1 MRVRAIPLMLG
12 IFVVAALA
20 TVFVVRQ
27 LPREGERSDAH
38 AEPPPRVVGATLAL
52 EPTATAA
59 DGFLELRVTAGP
71 EPLAGAEARAYVEA
85 PPPPGELASR
95 WFRAGSATTDAA
107 GVARIP
113 ARPGAYL
120 VAVRAAGLAPSHVE
134 VVRAAGEAATRAD
147 VVLAPPVALEGRVTL
162 RPGSAP
168 AVARVTAIPRA
179 GAGLRLAPPSAPPE
193 EEASVVTDANGA
205 FRLEGL
211 APGTFA
217 VRVEAL
223 GAHPALLPRV
233 AVPRDDALD
242 VALEPLGVVE
252 GAIRLAD
259 GRPAA
264 GATVRAASRDHG
276 AAVKAGDDGRFAIPV
291 PPGSYTLLAALGDG
305 AGASGPVMVAAGAK
319 ASGLVVTLGPA
330 ARIDGQVVEATSGRP
345 VPDAEVAVFP
355 HETSELVARAT
366 VGPDGRF
373 TVPGLAQAAYDV
385 RAAARG
391 RTPAL
396 VRAVTL
402 AGGAPFALRVALAGS
417 GTILGTVRDAADRPV
432 AGARVRVTL
441 RGDGLVAAVPL
452 EARTDFEGRYRLD
465 GVEVGGAELIARQD
479 AVALGAARAVRVEE
493 GATSRADFTLP
504 GAGLLAGR
512 VRREGHGTLLGTA
525 VVAVPLQAGPGHQ
538 LARALADAIGNY
550 RLALPAG
557 EYRVHAAPAD
567 ADRTDLRVAPAF
579 ARVDEG
585 QTTRLDVTA
594 ARAAAEEGLEIV
606 VREPGGAPSM
616 GATVTLAR
624 TGDDRVALA
633 TSAGEDGRVVV
644 AKGMGLAGRPVTVR
658 ARNGGRSG
666 VWSGTLPASGAVEV
680 ELQPGAGIVGTLR
693 ATGAPPRGFRLEV
706 ASQPA
711 PATWRTLDAH
721 RFAGTEFQLGDLPT
735 DPVRVT
741 VVADDGRR
749 GSADVQLAPGE
760 TRRVEIAIGR

>member
-12 IFVVAALA
+12 IFLVAALA

-38 AEPPPRVVGATLAL
+38 AEPPPRVVGATPAL
-52 EPTATAA
+52 EPAATAA

-71 EPLAGAEARAYVEA
+71 EPLAGAEARAYIEA
-85 PPPPGELASR
+85 PPLPGELASH
-95 WFRAGSATTDAA
+95 WFRAGSATTDAS

-120 VAVRAAGLAPSHVE
+120 VAVRAAGLAPAHAE
-134 VVRAAGEAATRAD
+134 VVRAAGEAATRVD
-147 VVLAPPVALEGRVTL
+147 VVLAPPVALDGRVTV
-162 RPGSAP
+162 RPSNVP
-168 AVARVTAIPRA
+168 AVARVTAIP
-179 GAGLRLAPPSAPPE
+179 GAGPRLAPPSAPPE

-211 APGTFA
+211 APDTFA

-233 AVPRDDALD
+233 AVPRDGALD

-252 GAIRLAD
+252 GAVRLAD

-264 GATVRAASRDHG
+264 RATVRAASRDHG
-276 AAVKAGDDGRFAIPV
+276 AAVKADDDGRFAIPV

-305 AGASGPVMVAAGAK
+305 AGAFGPVMLAAGAK
-319 ASGLVVTLGPA
+319 ASGLIVTLGPA
-330 ARIDGQVVEATSGRP
+330 ARIDGEVVEATSGRP

-355 HETSELVARAT
+355 HETGELVARAT
-366 VGPDGRF
+366 TGRDGRF
-373 TVPGLAQAAYDV
+373 TIPGLAQAAYDV

-465 GVEVGGAELIARQD
+465 GVEVGGAELVARQD
-479 AVALGAARAVRVEE
+479 AVALGTTRAVRVEE

-512 VRREGHGTLLGTA
+512 VRQEGNGTLLGTA

-624 TGDDRVALA
+624 SGDDRVALA

-680 ELQPGAGIVGTLR
+680 ELRPGAGIVGTLR
-693 ATGAPPRGFRLEV
+693 ATGAPPHGFRLEV
-706 ASQPA
+706 ESQPA

-749 GSADVQLAPGE
+749 GSVDVQLAPGE
-760 TRRVEIAIGR
+760 TRRLEIAIGR